1 MYKGYS
7 LYLADKLNS
16 HVSAQ
21 HSLKRILLTRM
32 WKPLCFIM
40 SFLSASSTSISFVTF
55 TEQRHSFSTLVFSLF
70 RGFQHA
76 NRTLLGT
83 VEPYY
88 LDLFLLPSQRNSSVQ
103 IENPSDIKVLCLL
116 STTLSSLWNVPVGC
130 FGGKMIKEGIW
141 KILLRNDRL
150 QKSRVRRFKKQL
162 ERLNN
167 SLVASSQLSLFLV
180 LL

>member
-1 MYKGYS
+1 MPYAKCKVGNVLHPWVVDRSFRLLRCIKVTRCIWRTNCIHTFRYS
-7 LYLADKLNS
+7 I
-16 HVSAQ
+16 
-21 HSLKRILLTRM
+21 HSREYSLTRM

-141 KILLRNDRL
+141 KI
-150 QKSRVRRFKKQL
+150 QKATRAFEQ
-162 ERLNN
+162 
-167 SLVASSQLSLFLV
+167 
-180 LL
+180 